1 MGLEY
6 LVRDALSMGY
16 GEPQHADID
25 IKVVGVGGAG
35 CNSITRLSSRKLRA
49 DLMAITTEK
58 SRLPMIRAPR
68 KILLGEKRTRGRG
81 TGGNPAVGE
90 QVAQLAYNELYN
102 MMDGADL
109 VFVLA
114 GLGGGTGS
122 GAGPVIADI
131 ARETGA
137 LVVSI
142 VTMPFDAE
150 GMRRRQVAEDAV
162 LKFRDNSHTV
172 IVLDNNR
179 LLSIAKNLPLE
190 KAFAVADY
198 LIGDVISNLTDAITI
213 PSMMNIDFSDL
224 EALMRNGGTSTILYG
239 EGNYYTPQDA
249 VMDTLNNPLMDID
262 YGGAS
267 GALIHI
273 TGGAEMS
280 IQTVYRIAQGITS
293 TIRDDAEVKIGA
305 RVDERYTNKMKIT
318 TILTGV
324 HTPYVPQHKASYGFE
339 TAGGIEDL
347 ISVVY

>member
-16 GEPQHADID
+16 GTPSRADVN

-35 CNSITRLSSRKLRA
+35 CNSVGRLSSMKLNA
-49 DLMAITTEK
+49 ELMAITTDK
-58 SRLPMIRAPR
+58 SSLPLIKAPR
-68 KILLGEKRTRGRG
+68 KILVGEKLTRGRG
-81 TGGNPAVGE
+81 TGGNPGIGE
-90 QVAQLAYNELYN
+90 QVAQLAYNELYK
-102 MMDGADL
+102 MLDGADM

-131 ARETGA
+131 AREAGA

-142 VTMPFDAE
+142 VTMPFKVE
-150 GMRRRQVAEDAV
+150 GKRRWAVAEDSV
-162 LKFRDNSHTV
+162 MKFRDNSHTV

-190 KAFAVADY
+190 KAFSIVDY

-249 VMDTLNNPLMDID
+249 VVDTLNNPLMDID

-273 TGGAEMS
+273 TGGKEMS
-280 IQTVYRIAQGITS
+280 IQTVHRIAEGITS
-293 TIRDDAEVKIGA
+293 GIRDDAEVKIGA
-305 RVDERYTNKMKIT
+305 RIDERYTNKLKIT

-324 HTPYVPQHKASYGFE
+324 HTPYAPQRRANYAFE
-339 TAGGIEDL
+339 EAGGIEDL